1 MPGAITDTDY
11 AALHG
16 ITDDVQGAAGLEV
29 VTDVV
34 KSNGLNEGDFVTR
47 LQTFITQHNLVNAKL
62 DADAGVTAEDYA
74 ATCNVTALVT
84 SPTVDPGVAE
94 RGINDADLLTLMRA
108 IVTAFNARDAKLDAD
123 DGTVDANYVTL
134 LDISMPTSIGAE
146 DTGIGQ
152 QEKTDFLEKII
163 TNHNALCAKLD
174 ADA

>member
-11 AALHG
+11 AALHA

-74 ATCNVTALVT
+74 ATVNITALNS
-84 SPTVDPGVAE
+84 SPTADPGVSE
-94 RGINDADLLTLMRA
+94 RGINDADLLALCRA
-108 IVTAFNARDAKLDAD
+108 IVTAFNARNVALDAD
-123 DGTVDANYVTL
+123 DGTVDANYASL
-134 LDISMPTSIGAE
+134 LNIAMPGSVQAE
-146 DTGIGQ
+146 DTSMGQ
-152 QEKTDFLEKII
+152 QEKTDFLELII